1 MKFRHKVVTASSILL
16 LITVSLLSTQQVM
29 TIRSQT
35 QEHINSSVKE
45 ILTSVSNTV
54 QSEMNAKKDLAR
66 SITEI
71 IELSPN
77 DRTYVK
83 DILEKPTPK
92 SSFLAIGFGYES
104 NGFVIENDDGW
115 DAGPDYDPRQ
125 RPWFIAA
132 KNKGDLVVTD
142 PYVDASSKNVII
154 SVGTPVKQNGR
165 FLAGMFYDLE
175 LTTLSDLV
183 NQVNLFDTGY
193 LFLVT
198 DDGTTIA
205 HPQSKYNGEKL
216 NSYLPQVD
224 LNKATQHI
232 EVDNNPYMVSLTHI
246 PSENWY
252 VGAIID
258 ETAAYSV
265 VGELRNSAIIYSII
279 AVLASVIALT
289 LLIRTL
295 MRPLDTLNTAI
306 KDVASGKGDLTQRLE
321 TDTDQEFSELAKNF
335 NTFMENLQQ
344 QIIESK
350 SISDQ
355 ILTGTQI
362 TAEGAR
368 DSAGAIQTQ
377 LQELEQLATAMHE
390 MSVTATEVANNAQGA
405 ASAAKEADQ
414 ATIEGSS
421 VVSESTQTINMLS
434 DSIDLAVEEVQ
445 VLESAT
451 ANIETIL
458 KVIND
463 IADQTNLLA
472 LNAAI
477 EAARAGESGRGFAV
491 VADEVRTLAQRT
503 QESTTEIR
511 SMIEQLQS
519 GASSVASAMHQSKGS
534 AVEAVEKADLAND
547 ALQRIRDAIQR
558 ISDMNLQIA
567 SAAEEQSLVAE
578 EINNNTVNIK
588 DLSTQVADSAN
599 RTNEAMQSQHDNVRK
614 QDEILNRFTV

>member
-16 LITVSLLSTQQVM
+16 LITVSLLSIEQVL
-29 TIRSQT
+29 TIRTQT
-35 QEHINSSVKE
+35 QEHIDTSVKE
-45 ILTSVSNTV
+45 ILNSVSNTV
-54 QSEMNAKKDLAR
+54 QSEISAKKDLAR
-66 SITEI
+66 SITEV
-71 IELSPN
+71 IELDPTAN
-77 DRTYVK
+77 GYVQN
-83 DILEKPTPK
+83 IIEKPTLK
-92 SSFLAIGFGYES
+92 SNFLAIGLGYER
-104 NGFVIENDDGW
+104 NGSVVENDDGW
-115 DAGPDYDPRQ
+115 EPDATYDPRK
-125 RPWFIAA
+125 RPWFTAA
-132 KNKGDLVVTD
+132 KSKGDLIVTS
-142 PYVDASSKNVII
+142 PYVDISTKNVII
-154 SVGTPVKQNGR
+154 SVGTPVKANGQ
-165 FLAGMFYDLE
+165 FIAAMFYDIE
-175 LTTLSDLV
+175 LTTLSELV
-183 NQVNLFDTGY
+183 NKVNLFDAGY
-193 LFLVT
+193 LFLVSS
-198 DDGTTIA
+198 DGTTIA
-205 HPQSKYNGEKL
+205 HPDSKYHGEKL
-216 NSYLPQVD
+216 SSYMPQVS
-224 LNKATQHI
+224 LTSSTQQI
-232 EVDNNPYMVSLTHI
+232 ELDKNPYMISLTHI
-246 PSENWY
+246 SGEDWY
-252 VGAIID
+252 LGAVLD
-258 ETAAYSV
+258 ETIAYADV
-265 VGELRNSAIIYSII
+265 EQLRNSAIIYSII
-279 AVLASVIALT
+279 AIFASIIALT

-295 MRPLDTLNTAI
+295 MRPLDALNNAI

-321 TDTDQEFSELAKNF
+321 TNTDPEFSELAKNF
-335 NTFMENLQQ
+335 NTFIENLQH

-355 ILTGTQI
+355 ILSGTQI
-362 TAEGAR
+362 TARGAE
-368 DSAGAIQTQ
+368 DSASAIQTQ

-390 MSVTATEVANNAQGA
+390 MSVTANEVANNAQGA

-421 VVSESTQTINMLS
+421 IVSESTQTINLLS
-434 DSIDLAVEEVQ
+434 DSIDLAVEEVH

-511 SMIEQLQS
+511 NMIEQLQS
-519 GASSVASAMHQSKGS
+519 GASSVANAMNQSKGS
-534 AVEAVEKADLAND
+534 AVEAVEKAELANN

-578 EINNNTVNIK
+578 EINSNTVNIK

-599 RTNEAMQSQHDNVRK
+599 RTNEAMQMQQEDVRK

>member
-92 SSFLAIGFGYES
+92 SSFLAISFGYES

-183 NQVNLFDTGY
+183 NQVNLFDAGY

>member
-71 IELSPN
+71 IELLPN

-183 NQVNLFDTGY
+183 NQVNLFDAGY

>member
-104 NGFVIENDDGW
+104 NGYVIENDDGW

-154 SVGTPVKQNGR
+154 SVGTPVKQNGQ

-183 NQVNLFDTGY
+183 NQVNLFDAGY

-321 TDTDQEFSELAKNF
+321 TDTDQEFSELAKSF

>member
-154 SVGTPVKQNGR
+154 SVGTPVKQNGQ

-183 NQVNLFDTGY
+183 NQVNLFDAGY

-321 TDTDQEFSELAKNF
+321 TDTDQEFSNLAKNF

>member
-45 ILTSVSNTV
+45 ILTSVNNTV

-154 SVGTPVKQNGR
+154 SVGTPVKQNGQ

-183 NQVNLFDTGY
+183 NQVNLFDAGY

-205 HPQSKYNGEKL
+205 HPKSKYNGEKL

>member
-1 MKFRHKVVTASSILL
+1 MKFRQKVVTASSILL

-104 NGFVIENDDGW
+104 NGYVIENDDGW

-154 SVGTPVKQNGR
+154 SVGTPVKHNGQ

-183 NQVNLFDTGY
+183 NQVNLFDAGY

-289 LLIRTL
+289 ILIRTL

-321 TDTDQEFSELAKNF
+321 TDTDQEFSDLAKNF

>member
-154 SVGTPVKQNGR
+154 SVGTPVKQNGQ

-183 NQVNLFDTGY
+183 NQVNLFDAGY

-216 NSYLPQVD
+216 NSYLPKVD

>member
-35 QEHINSSVKE
+35 QEHISSSVKE

-154 SVGTPVKQNGR
+154 SVGTPVKQNGQ

-183 NQVNLFDTGY
+183 NQVNLFDAGY

-321 TDTDQEFSELAKNF
+321 TDTVQEFSELAKNF

>member
-16 LITVSLLSTQQVM
+16 LITVSLQSTQQVM

-154 SVGTPVKQNGR
+154 SVGTPVKQNGQ

-183 NQVNLFDTGY
+183 NQVNLFDAGY

>member
-77 DRTYVK
+77 DPTYVK

-154 SVGTPVKQNGR
+154 SVGTPVKQNGQ

-183 NQVNLFDTGY
+183 NQVNLFDAGY

>member
-183 NQVNLFDTGY
+183 NQVNLFDAGY

-216 NSYLPQVD
+216 NSYLPQVN

>member
-183 NQVNLFDTGY
+183 NQVNLFDAGY

-232 EVDNNPYMVSLTHI
+232 KVDDNPYMVSLTHI

>member
-1 MKFRHKVVTASSILL
+1 MKFRHKVVTASSFLL

-35 QEHINSSVKE
+35 QEHIDSSVNE
-45 ILTSVSNTV
+45 ILTSVGNTV

-66 SITEI
+66 SITEV
-71 IELSPN
+71 IELNPSSHN
-77 DRTYVK
+77 YVQN
-83 DILEKPTPK
+83 ILERPTPK
-92 SSFLAIGFGYES
+92 ASFLAIGFGYES

-115 DAGPDYDPRQ
+115 EAGPDYDPRQ

-154 SVGTPVKQNGR
+154 SVGTPVKENGQ

-183 NQVNLFDTGY
+183 NQVNLFDAGY

-198 DDGTTIA
+198 ADGTSIA
-205 HPQSKYNGEKL
+205 HPQSKYNGEKVG
-216 NSYLPQVD
+216 SYLPQVD
-224 LNKATQHI
+224 LTQSTQHI
-232 EVDNNPYMVSLTHI
+232 EIDGDRYMINLTHI
-246 PSENWY
+246 PGENWY
-252 VGAIID
+252 VGSVID
-258 ETAAYSV
+258 EAIAYSA

-279 AVLASVIALT
+279 AVIASVIALT

-295 MRPLDTLNTAI
+295 MRPLDTLNNAI

-321 TDTDQEFSELAKNF
+321 TDTDQEFSELATNF

-355 ILTGTQI
+355 ILNGTQI
-362 TAEGAR
+362 TAEGAK

-421 VVSESTQTINMLS
+421 VVGESTQTINMLS

-511 SMIEQLQS
+511 TMIEQLQS
-519 GASSVASAMHQSKGS
+519 GASSVANAMHQSKGS
-534 AVEAVEKADLAND
+534 AVEAVEKADLANN

-588 DLSTQVADSAN
+588 DLSTQVAESAN
-599 RTNEAMQSQHDNVRK
+599 RTNDAMQAQQEDVHK
-614 QDEILNRFTV
+614 QDQILNRFTV

>member
-77 DRTYVK
+77 NRTYVK

-154 SVGTPVKQNGR
+154 SVGTPVKQNGQ

-183 NQVNLFDTGY
+183 NQVNLFDAGY

>member
-183 NQVNLFDTGY
+183 NQVNLFDAGY

-232 EVDNNPYMVSLTHI
+232 EVDNNPYIVSLTHI

>member
-45 ILTSVSNTV
+45 ILTSVSKTV

-154 SVGTPVKQNGR
+154 SVGTPVKQNGQ

-183 NQVNLFDTGY
+183 NQVNLFDAGY

>member
-154 SVGTPVKQNGR
+154 SVGTPVKQNGQ

-183 NQVNLFDTGY
+183 NQVNLFDAGY

-451 ANIETIL
+451 ANIKTIL

>member
-1 MKFRHKVVTASSILL
+1 MKFRHKVVTASSFLL

-29 TIRSQT
+29 TIRAQT
-35 QEHINSSVKE
+35 QEHIDSSVNE
-45 ILTSVSNTV
+45 ILTSVGNTV

-66 SITEI
+66 SITEV
-71 IELSPN
+71 IELNPSSHN
-77 DRTYVK
+77 YVQN
-83 DILEKPTPK
+83 ILERPTPK
-92 SSFLAIGFGYES
+92 ASFLAIGFGYES

-115 DAGPDYDPRQ
+115 EAGPDYDPRQ

-154 SVGTPVKQNGR
+154 SVGTPVKENGQ

-183 NQVNLFDTGY
+183 NQVNLFDAGY

-198 DDGTTIA
+198 ADGTTIA
-205 HPQSKYNGEKL
+205 HPQSKYNGEKVG
-216 NSYLPQVD
+216 SYLPQVD
-224 LNKATQHI
+224 LTQSSQHI
-232 EVDNNPYMVSLTHI
+232 EIDGDRYMINLTHI
-246 PSENWY
+246 PGENWY
-252 VGAIID
+252 VGSVID
-258 ETAAYSV
+258 EAIAYSA

-279 AVLASVIALT
+279 AVIASVIALT

-295 MRPLDTLNTAI
+295 MRPLDTLNNAI

-321 TDTDQEFSELAKNF
+321 TDTDQEFSELATNF

-355 ILTGTQI
+355 ILNGTQI
-362 TAEGAR
+362 TAEGAK

-414 ATIEGSS
+414 ATVEGSS
-421 VVSESTQTINMLS
+421 VVGESTQTINMLS

-511 SMIEQLQS
+511 TMIEQLQS
-519 GASSVASAMHQSKGS
+519 GASSVANAMHQSKGS
-534 AVEAVEKADLAND
+534 AVEAVEKADLANN

-588 DLSTQVADSAN
+588 DLSTQVAESAN
-599 RTNEAMQSQHDNVRK
+599 RTNDAMQAQQEDVHK
-614 QDEILNRFTV
+614 QDQILNRFTV

>member
-154 SVGTPVKQNGR
+154 SVGTPVKQNGQ

-183 NQVNLFDTGY
+183 NQVNLFDAGY

-279 AVLASVIALT
+279 AVFASVIALT

>member
-1 MKFRHKVVTASSILL
+1 
-16 LITVSLLSTQQVM
+16 QVM

-104 NGFVIENDDGW
+104 NGYVIENDDGW

-183 NQVNLFDTGY
+183 NQVNLFDAGY

-599 RTNEAMQSQHDNVRK
+599 RTNEAMQSQYDNVRK

>member
-183 NQVNLFDTGY
+183 NQVNLFDAGY

-232 EVDNNPYMVSLTHI
+232 EVDDNPYMVSLTHI

>member
-154 SVGTPVKQNGR
+154 SVGTPVKQNGQ

-183 NQVNLFDTGY
+183 NQVNLFDAGY

-232 EVDNNPYMVSLTHI
+232 EVDDNPYMVSLTHI

-321 TDTDQEFSELAKNF
+321 TDTDQEFSDLAKNF

>member
-154 SVGTPVKQNGR
+154 SVGTPVKQNGQ

-183 NQVNLFDTGY
+183 NQVNLFDAGY
-193 LFLVT
+193 LFLIT

>member
-183 NQVNLFDTGY
+183 NQVNLFDAGY

-289 LLIRTL
+289 ILIRTL

-321 TDTDQEFSELAKNF
+321 TDTDQEFSDLAKNF

>member
-154 SVGTPVKQNGR
+154 SVGTSVKQNGR

-183 NQVNLFDTGY
+183 NQVNLFDAGY

>member
-1 MKFRHKVVTASSILL
+1 MKFRHKVVTASSFLL

-35 QEHINSSVKE
+35 QEHIDSSVNE
-45 ILTSVSNTV
+45 ILTSVGNTV

-66 SITEI
+66 SITEV
-71 IELSPN
+71 IELNPSSHN
-77 DRTYVK
+77 YVQN
-83 DILEKPTPK
+83 ILERPTPK
-92 SSFLAIGFGYES
+92 ASFLAIGFGYES

-115 DAGPDYDPRQ
+115 EAGPDYDPRQ

-154 SVGTPVKQNGR
+154 SVGTPVKENGQ

-183 NQVNLFDTGY
+183 NQVNLFDAGY

-198 DDGTTIA
+198 ADGTTIA
-205 HPQSKYNGEKL
+205 HPQSKYNGEKVG
-216 NSYLPQVD
+216 SYLPQVD
-224 LNKATQHI
+224 LTQSTQHI
-232 EVDNNPYMVSLTHI
+232 EIDGDRYMINLTHI
-246 PSENWY
+246 PGENWY
-252 VGAIID
+252 VGSVID
-258 ETAAYSV
+258 EAIAYSA

-279 AVLASVIALT
+279 AVIASVIALT
-289 LLIRTL
+289 LLISTL
-295 MRPLDTLNTAI
+295 MRPLDTLNNAI
-306 KDVASGKGDLTQRLE
+306 KGVASGKGDLTQRLE
-321 TDTDQEFSELAKNF
+321 TDTDQEFSELATNF

-355 ILTGTQI
+355 ILNGTQI
-362 TAEGAR
+362 TAEGAK

-414 ATIEGSS
+414 ATVEGSS
-421 VVSESTQTINMLS
+421 VVGESTQTINMLS

-511 SMIEQLQS
+511 TMIEQLQS
-519 GASSVASAMHQSKGS
+519 GASSVANAMHQSKGS
-534 AVEAVEKADLAND
+534 AVEAVEKADLANN

-588 DLSTQVADSAN
+588 DLSTQVAESAN
-599 RTNEAMQSQHDNVRK
+599 RTNDAMQAQQEDVHK
-614 QDEILNRFTV
+614 QDQILNRFTV

>member
-83 DILEKPTPK
+83 NILEKPTPK

-183 NQVNLFDTGY
+183 NQVNLFDAGY

>member
-54 QSEMNAKKDLAR
+54 QAEMNAKKDLAR

-154 SVGTPVKQNGR
+154 SVGTPVKQNGQ

-183 NQVNLFDTGY
+183 NQVNLFDAGY

-205 HPQSKYNGEKL
+205 HPQSKYNGKKL

-224 LNKATQHI
+224 LNTATQHI

-321 TDTDQEFSELAKNF
+321 TDTDQEFSDLAKNF

>member
-154 SVGTPVKQNGR
+154 SVGTPVKQNGQ

-183 NQVNLFDTGY
+183 NQVNLFDAGY

-362 TAEGAR
+362 TAEDAR

>member
-77 DRTYVK
+77 ERTYVK

-154 SVGTPVKQNGR
+154 SVGTPVKQNGQ

-183 NQVNLFDTGY
+183 NQVNLFDAGY

>member
-1 MKFRHKVVTASSILL
+1 MKFRHKVVTASSFLL

-35 QEHINSSVKE
+35 QEHIDSSVNE
-45 ILTSVSNTV
+45 ILTSVGNTV

-66 SITEI
+66 SITEV
-71 IELSPN
+71 IELNPSSHN
-77 DRTYVK
+77 YVQN
-83 DILEKPTPK
+83 ILERPTPK
-92 SSFLAIGFGYES
+92 ASFLAIGFGYES

-115 DAGPDYDPRQ
+115 QAGPDYDPRQ

-154 SVGTPVKQNGR
+154 SVGTPVKENGQ

-183 NQVNLFDTGY
+183 NQVNLFDAGY

-198 DDGTTIA
+198 ADGTTIA
-205 HPQSKYNGEKL
+205 HPQSKYNGEKVG
-216 NSYLPQVD
+216 SYLPQVD
-224 LNKATQHI
+224 LTQSTQHI
-232 EVDNNPYMVSLTHI
+232 EIDGDRYMINLTHI
-246 PSENWY
+246 PGENWY
-252 VGAIID
+252 VGSVID
-258 ETAAYSV
+258 EAIAYSA

-279 AVLASVIALT
+279 AVIASVIALT

-295 MRPLDTLNTAI
+295 MRPLDTLNNAI

-321 TDTDQEFSELAKNF
+321 TDTDQEFSELATNF

-355 ILTGTQI
+355 ILNGTQI
-362 TAEGAR
+362 TAEGAK

-414 ATIEGSS
+414 ATVEGSS
-421 VVSESTQTINMLS
+421 VVGESTQTINMLS

-511 SMIEQLQS
+511 TMIEQLQS
-519 GASSVASAMHQSKGS
+519 GASSVANAMHQSKGS
-534 AVEAVEKADLAND
+534 AVEAVEKADLANN

-588 DLSTQVADSAN
+588 DLSTQVAESAN
-599 RTNEAMQSQHDNVRK
+599 RTNDAMQAQQEDVHK
-614 QDEILNRFTV
+614 QDQILNRFTV

>member
-154 SVGTPVKQNGR
+154 SVGTPVKQNGQ

-183 NQVNLFDTGY
+183 NQVNLFDAGY

-224 LNKATQHI
+224 LNRATQHI

-534 AVEAVEKADLAND
+534 AVEAVQKADLAND